1 MIFVVA
7 RISEI
12 RLHRLTPLSC
22 FWFSSNFLELSKLM
36 YKIHFLRLKVS
47 YIGFIVGLYCVI
59 LVFRYKN
66 EESPLGGSLGYHG
79 SKVNLVAD
87 IIRCV

>member
-1 MIFVVA
+1 
-7 RISEI
+7 
-12 RLHRLTPLSC
+12 
-22 FWFSSNFLELSKLM
+22 M

-87 IIRCV
+87 IIRCVWAKNTPGCLRRKIYIVRHYN